1 MPISLGDTRAKE
13 LAMKITITEN
23 GPYKV
28 EGAEGL
34 ELVGPDGAMVPV
46 TRDTVFLCRCGGST
60 TKPFC
65 DGTHSRIGFEGAMAA
80 VESAE

>member
-1 MPISLGDTRAKE
+1 
-13 LAMKITITEN
+13 MKITITEN

-28 EGAEGL
+28 EGADGL
-34 ELVGPDGAMVPV
+34 ELVGADGASVPL

-65 DGTHSRIGFEGAMAA
+65 DGTHSRIGFEGAIAA
-80 VESAE
+80 VEEAG

>member
-1 MPISLGDTRAKE
+1 
-13 LAMKITITEN
+13 MKITIIEN

-28 EGAEGL
+28 EAAGL
-34 ELVGPDGAMVPV
+34 DLVGPDGQSVPG

-65 DGTHSRIGFEGAMAA
+65 DGTHSRIGFEGAIAA
-80 VESAE
+80 VEAAD